1 MEHVTEG
8 LYLAASAGVFVLA
21 LSLMLLGGRCVD
33 DLFAP
38 LHQADMRSSVSVT
51 GEAAADE

>member
-8 LYLAASAGVFVLA
+8 LYLAVSAGVFVLA
-21 LSLMLLGGRCVD
+21 LSLMLLGGRYVD

-38 LHQADMRSSVSVT
+38 LDQVDMQSSVSVT
-51 GEAAADE
+51 REAADE